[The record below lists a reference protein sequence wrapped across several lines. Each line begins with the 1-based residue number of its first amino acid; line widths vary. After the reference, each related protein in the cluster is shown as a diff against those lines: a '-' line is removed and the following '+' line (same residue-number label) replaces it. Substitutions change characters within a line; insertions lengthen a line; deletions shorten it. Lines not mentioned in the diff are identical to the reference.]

1 MTRIHGFEP
10 LAQRQA
16 HTLIL
21 GSMPSRESLHQARY
35 YAHPR
40 NSFWPLLAEL
50 LHLPEENYAE
60 RARRVSRM
68 GYAIWDV
75 LQSCSRASSLDS
87 AIVESSIRPND
98 FNLFFLAHKHIDR
111 VFFNGT
117 KAEVMYRRHVL
128 LGLPPTCQGI
138 SYQRLPSTSPANAGL
153 TLKEKRQAWREI
165 LVTPRAECLVF

>member
-10 LAQRQA
+10 LARREA

-21 GSMPSRESLHQARY
+21 GSMPSQESLRQARY

-40 NSFWPLLAEL
+40 NSFWPIIVDL
-50 LHLPEENYAE
+50 LHLPEENYPE
-60 RARRVSRM
+60 RALRVSHM

-87 AIVESSIRPND
+87 DIVESSIRPND
-98 FNLFFLAHKHIDR
+98 FNLFFRAHKHIDR

-117 KAEVMYRRHVL
+117 KAEMMYRRHVL
-128 LGLPPTCQGI
+128 DHLHPPCQGL
-138 SYQRLPSTSPANAGL
+138 SYKRLPSTSPANARM

-165 LVTPRAECLVF
+165 LLTPQSPG